1 MLPFGFSLS
10 PRCYH
15 TLNETKAAFLRLK
28 GISALACLDDSWVS
42 NVQASHGLA
51 AREQWLV
58 AGEAT
63 HVAMLVS
70 CLCGQFLPSK

>member
-1 MLPFGFSLS
+1 MLSFGFSLS
-10 PRCYH
+10 PWCYH
-15 TLNETKAAFLRLK
+15 TLSEAAFLRSK
-28 GISALACLDDSWVS
+28 GIPALAYLDDSWVS